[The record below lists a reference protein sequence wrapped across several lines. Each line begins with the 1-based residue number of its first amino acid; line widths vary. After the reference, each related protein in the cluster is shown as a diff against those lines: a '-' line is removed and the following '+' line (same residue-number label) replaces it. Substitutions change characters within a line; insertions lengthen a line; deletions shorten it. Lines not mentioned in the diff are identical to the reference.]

1 MWQVLNI
8 MVALL
13 SAPFRSR
20 VSQELEILAL
30 RQQLAVLSRHQSRL
44 KLSRED
50 RLFWVWLSRVWP
62 QWRGCL
68 VIVKPETVLR
78 WHREAYRRVWARV
91 SNGSNPEK
99 IGRPRI
105 SDDLRRLI
113 WTMAKDNPLWGV
125 SRIHGEILCLGYLV
139 SERTKETASA
149 SSSSM
154 LPGGLCRMSVC
165 TYEMMAKCCCSS
177 NRSGL
182 TAPRTCCLHLGSL
195 SRNLPP
201 SFRRQDLISSGGLG
215 YSRRIHHTGR
225 RLHLNRRQRRVLS
238 SRTLKTGPAN
248 GGKTTLGRKC

>member
-13 SAPFRSR
+13 GAPFRSR

-30 RQQLAVLSRHQSRL
+30 RQQLAVLSRHHSRP

-50 RLFWVWLSRVWP
+50 RIFWVWLSRVWP
-62 QWRGCL
+62 KWRNCL
-68 VIVKPETVLR
+68 LIVKPETVLR

-125 SRIHGEILCLGYLV
+125 SRIHGELLCLGYQV
-139 SERTKETASA
+139 SERTVARYAPPNTPEDRRRLSWRAFLRSHRDSICAMDFFTVPSA
-149 SSSSM
+149 TFKQ
-154 LPGGLCRMSVC
+154 LYGFAVLD
-165 TYEMMAKCCCSS
+165 
-177 NRSGL
+177 
-182 TAPRTCCLHLGSL
+182 H
-195 SRNLPP
+195 
-201 SFRRQDLISSGGLG
+201 
-215 YSRRIHHTGR
+215 GR
-225 RLHLNRRQRRVLS
+225 RKILHVSAVARPSAAWVI
-238 SRTLKTGPAN
+238 
-248 GGKTTLGRKC
+248 